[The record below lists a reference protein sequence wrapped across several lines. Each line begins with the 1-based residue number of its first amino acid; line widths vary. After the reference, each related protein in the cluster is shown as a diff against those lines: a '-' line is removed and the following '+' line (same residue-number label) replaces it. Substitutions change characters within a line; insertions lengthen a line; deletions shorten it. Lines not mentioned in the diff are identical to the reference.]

1 MNSKKESIIKEIQKL
16 ASSQGFEWINAY
28 SKPKDSLIF
37 KHILSEAIVTTNW
50 SNLKQRGRIALRNCN
65 NYHQIRLEE
74 VCNKYDLIAMTPY
87 VNYLTPIKYSCK
99 KCNTEYKRIMVDI
112 YKCGNCNKFYKGN
125 KGINAV
131 TVLRD
136 PYVSYRLYFV
146 YIPKYNAYKIGL
158 YKGKYVKSRFNTNV
172 NVLKVMELPLYKAYY
187 LEQYLISKFKH
198 CKYEGEKFG
207 GYTEAFNDTIDKEN
221 VMNIMGA
228 PLDGVEPRELLE
240 NLEVDNQ
247 QPSIIEI

>member
-1 MNSKKESIIKEIQKL
+1 
-16 ASSQGFEWINAY
+16 
-28 SKPKDSLIF
+28 
-37 KHILSEAIVTTNW
+37 
-50 SNLKQRGRIALRNCN
+50 
-65 NYHQIRLEE
+65 
-74 VCNKYDLIAMTPY
+74 
-87 VNYLTPIKYSCK
+87 
-99 KCNTEYKRIMVDI
+99 
-112 YKCGNCNKFYKGN
+112 
-125 KGINAV
+125 
-131 TVLRD
+131 
-136 PYVSYRLYFV
+136 
-146 YIPKYNAYKIGL
+146 
-158 YKGKYVKSRFNTNV
+158 
-172 NVLKVMELPLYKAYY
+172 MELPLYKAYY